1 MARRRPWPV
10 NADDHRLAA
19 IQLAREIQT
28 IADDLDAL
36 KEYDRI
42 TVKLAA
48 AKLGRHAAHI
58 EKHLT
63 LAKFGQPEEL

>member
-19 IQLAREIQT
+19 LQLARAIQI
-28 IADDLDAL
+28 IADDLDRL

-42 TVKLAA
+42 TVKIAA
-48 AKLGRHAAHI
+48 AQLGRHAAHI

-63 LAKFGQPEEL
+63 LAKFGEPDEA

>member
-10 NADDHRLAA
+10 NADEHRLMAL
-19 IQLAREIQT
+19 QLARQIQI
-28 IADDLDAL
+28 IADDLDAM

-42 TVKLAA
+42 TIKIAA

-58 EKHLT
+58 EKHLI
-63 LAKFGQPEEL
+63 LAKFGEPEEL